1 MKKPRRPWLD
11 IFFQEQFLRV
21 ERFLYILVAVL
32 ILMASAVVIYD
43 GAKALYNLIVDSH
56 DFTHGLLKVMDRFL
70 LALMFL
76 EILHTVQIIFGEEH
90 HLACV
95 EPFIM
100 VAIIASVR
108 RLLILSFEISHA
120 GQVPIERLKMFLIE
134 MFIIGVLIICLVGA
148 VIFLRRSRERRR
160 QD

>member
-1 MKKPRRPWLD
+1 MTKPRRSWLD
-11 IFFQEQFLRV
+11 ILFQEQFLKV

-32 ILMASAVVIYD
+32 ILIASAVVIGD
-43 GAKALYNLIVDSH
+43 GALALYHLLVDAH
-56 DFTHGLLKVMDRFL
+56 DFTHGILKVMDRFL

-120 GQVPIERLKMFLIE
+120 GQIPLERLKFYLME
-134 MFIIGVLIICLVGA
+134 MLIIGFLIICLVTA

-160 QD
+160 QG